1 MSDTTLIEESRSY
14 PGDARAVPAAGAD
27 APPTPRR
34 ADPARPLVVDLDHS
48 LLRTDLLHEAFW
60 RRVAANPLSALA
72 ALFGRGGKAGLKR
85 RLSDG
90 SAIDIDALPAHE
102 GVAAMARK
110 AQAEGRE
117 VAFASAS
124 DRSVVEAVAKRFGV
138 ARTFASDGETNLRGE
153 AKADALRA
161 AYGRGGFDYVGDSQA
176 DFAVWDQAGGVAVV
190 DPSPRMLARVRARY
204 GEAQVIASE
213 GRSRR
218 AWLRAMRPHQWVKN
232 LLVFLPVIAA
242 HSASVNA
249 WALSALGFAAFCACA
264 SGLYLINDMLDLD
277 ADRRHPSKRRRPI
290 AAGDLSLRRAAPLA
304 GGLFVLSALLSAAAN
319 PAFALVLLGYVVMSL
334 AYSAYLKRVVLLD
347 IVALSGFYVLRAASG
362 GVASSVP
369 LTVAFV
375 ALCFTLFFALAAVKR
390 QTELTRPR
398 ERGAARRGARL
409 QGERHSL
416 GDGGR
421 IDRVGGRARRSH
433 RLRIRLSQR
442 ANALREAGTAC
453 ADGAAR
459 RRLACPRLPTRS
471 ARQNARRPGGLRAPR
486 PVQLRGGARRSRRR
500 RGRGALARGA

>member
-27 APPTPRR
+27 APPSPRR
-34 ADPARPLVVDLDHS
+34 ADSARPLVVDLDHS

-90 SAIDIDALPAHE
+90 SAIDVDALPAHE

-110 AQAEGRE
+110 AQLEGRE

-213 GRSRR
+213 GRSGY

-390 QTELTRPR
+390 QTELTRHANG
-398 ERGAARRGARL
+398 ERRVAGRGYKASDIRWVTAAGLTASAGALAVLIAYGFVSPNAQTLYARPELLALTALPAGAWLARVFQRGAR
-409 QGERHSL
+409 GKMP
-416 GDGGR
+416 D
-421 IDRVGGRARRSH
+421 DPVVY
-433 RLRIRLSQR
+433 
-442 ANALREAGTAC
+442 ALR
-453 ADGAAR
+453 DRSSYAAAAAV
-459 RRLACPRLPTRS
+459 LVVVA
-471 ARQNARRPGGLRAPR
+471 AA
-486 PVQLRGGARRSRRR
+486 
-500 RGRGALARGA
+500 AL